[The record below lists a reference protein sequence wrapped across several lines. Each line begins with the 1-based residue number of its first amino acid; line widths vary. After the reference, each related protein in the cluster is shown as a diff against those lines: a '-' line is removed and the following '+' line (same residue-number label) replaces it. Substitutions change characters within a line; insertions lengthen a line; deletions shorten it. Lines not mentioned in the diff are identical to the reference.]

1 MNCAFVGRV
10 GSSFGDRSF
19 VDYGIQERRKSGC
32 LLGNVVGHGWKKV
45 EWMRREEFVRPAMV
59 LFVKRFSSGRK
70 E

>member
-19 VDYGIQERRKSGC
+19 VDYGIQEEKRWQLSTF
-32 LLGNVVGHGWKKV
+32 VGHGWKKV